1 MKKLSIYFVFI
12 LTLVSCSF
20 LHCEP
25 NRKNKKSNQA
35 LFTAKD
41 FESVVL
47 SVGRHYID
55 KNVDVDRAYTDA
67 AVFAMMSLPHSL
79 YLYPEAYYNERS
91 KYEDPDDIV
100 PGSTFKL
107 SPSDEFLIFE
117 PDYKKVEKM
126 REAKEKKKNKK
137 KDQKKRTDL
146 KQIIEKEQK
155 RKSILA
161 ARWKQINFGKKDF
174 ERVMQ
179 FVKEN
184 LHKYDEYPIK
194 DKFADEKE
202 EKDEFDMN
210 DVYLSAANGYLNSL
224 DPHSAV
230 FLKKAWEESMA
241 KIQDSSFEGI
251 GAILSGGGSRDVIV
265 ENPLEGRP
273 AVQAG
278 LRAGDVI
285 VAVDGKR
292 TKGLSLEKVVKR
304 IKGRKGTIVTLSV
317 RRKGFDSL
325 VDINIKRARIIIK
338 NVSHRLIKGKEHIGY
353 IKLTGFVK
361 SRRESSDTEIIKAY
375 RSLQRQAKKKGIRLK
390 GLVLDLRNNAGGYL
404 DLAIDISDM
413 FIEKGLIVSTKSPNR
428 GPEEA
433 FARHKD
439 LTTLPM
445 AVLINAKSASASE
458 IVASALKYH
467 GRAILL
473 GERTFGK
480 ATVQKL
486 MDLPGNSNYFLKIT
500 QARYYSPSGQTIQ
513 VIGVQPDI
521 PVSNEIDGSFPFQYR
536 EENMWHHLPEITSD
550 DIEEKSHF
558 DVDKIK
564 KWVNENGK
572 AEKYLDKHK
581 DDPIK
586 PDVQL
591 IRSLDYI
598 EGMLKVNR

>member
-1 MKKLSIYFVFI
+1 MKKLSLYFIFV
-12 LTLVSCSF
+12 LTLVSTSF

-25 NRKNKKSNQA
+25 NRKSKKSDKA
-35 LFTAKD
+35 PFTAKD

-47 SVGRHYID
+47 SVSRHYID
-55 KNVDVDRAYTDA
+55 KNIDKDRAYTDA
-67 AVFAMMSLPHSL
+67 AVFAMLSLPHGL
-79 YLYPEAYYNERS
+79 YLYPESYYNERE
-91 KYEDPDDIV
+91 KYEEADNIV
-100 PGSTFKL
+100 PGETFKL
-107 SPSDEFLIFE
+107 SPSDEFLIFD
-117 PDYKKVEKM
+117 PDYKKLEKM
-126 REAKEKKKNKK
+126 RKLKETKKSNKK
-137 KDQKKRTDL
+137 KSNKDL
-146 KQIIEKEQK
+146 KAIIEKEQK
-155 RKSILA
+155 RKSVLA
-161 ARWKQINFGKKDF
+161 ARWKQIKFGKKDF
-174 ERVMQ
+174 ERVMK
-179 FVKEN
+179 FIEEN
-184 LHKYDEYPIK
+184 LDKYDEPPIE
-194 DKFADEKE
+194 DKFADSSEEKE
-202 EKDEFDMN
+202 EFTTT
-210 DVYLSAANGYLNSL
+210 DVYISAANGYLNSL

-285 VAVDGKR
+285 IAVNKKR

-304 IKGRKGTIVTLSV
+304 IKGKKGTIVTLSV
-317 RRKGFDSL
+317 QRKGVDSL
-325 VDINIKRARIIIK
+325 IDIKIKRAKIIIK

-361 SRRESSDTEIIKAY
+361 SPRESSDTEIIKAY
-375 RSLQRQAKKKGIRLK
+375 RKLVKEARSKRIKLK
-390 GLVLDLRNNAGGYL
+390 ALILDLRSNAGGYL

-413 FIEKGLIVSTKSPNR
+413 FISKGLIVSTKSPNR

-433 FARHKD
+433 FAKNKD
-439 LTTLPM
+439 LTGLPM

-458 IVASALKYH
+458 IVASALKFH

-486 MDLPGNSNYFLKIT
+486 MDLQGNSNYFLKIT

-513 VIGVQPDI
+513 VVGVQPDI

-550 DIEEKSHF
+550 DVTTKSHY
-558 DVDKIK
+558 DIEKIK
-564 KWVNENGK
+564 DWVETNGK
-572 AEKYLDKHK
+572 AKAYLDKHK
-581 DDPIK
+581 NDPIK
-586 PDVQL
+586 PDIQL

-598 EGMLKVNR
+598 EGMLKVHP